1 MSLVRFYKLL
11 SSFFGLY
18 PESDLLSPSPL
29 TTWFQVTIILLWI
42 YWNNLLTGLISFLVL
57 LDFILSLEAKV
68 ILWKFKLHHV
78 SPLIKT
84 LQWYYFLSEK
94 KWKFLQWSPR
104 LFKIWGP
111 LHSDLPLY
119 HDSHL
124 TRAALTVLVCSDNPS
139 QLPGCWPLA
148 LSVLISLLDS
158 LYSSNSL

>member
-1 MSLVRFYKLL
+1 MNSSIKAFKKWNIGMSLVRFYKLL

-57 LDFILSLEAKV
+57 LDFILNLEAKV

-94 KWKFLQWSPR
+94 NGSSYSGPQDSSGSEALYTLTFLSTTILTWLGQ
-104 LFKIWGP
+104 L
-111 LHSDLPLY
+111 
-119 HDSHL
+119 SH
-124 TRAALTVLVCSDNPS
+124 
-139 QLPGCWPLA
+139 
-148 LSVLISLLDS
+148 
-158 LYSSNSL
+158 Y